1 MRQDVAPAVNQ
12 NFGNNKKA
20 LGMGTAA
27 NPKKVGAKGTY
38 GIFADATRLA
48 AKEVGVSDAH
58 MMQAVTWVVA
68 RNLFGETSDKANA
81 AIEGIWK
88 EYHDSKISQPEAQN
102 RVWKL
107 ASDDV
112 NAQAAVRASALA
124 KLTEANVPL
133 KQSLTASLKHEKAKQ
148 GKLL

>member
-12 NFGNNKKA
+12 NFGNNKP
-20 LGMGTAA
+20 GMGSAS
-27 NPKKVGAKGTY
+27 NPIGIGSKGTY
-38 GIFADATRLA
+38 GIFADATRRA

-88 EYHDSKISQPEAQN
+88 DYHNSKISQPEAQEK
-102 RVWKL
+102 VWKL
-107 ASDDV
+107 ANEDV
-112 NAQAAVRASALA
+112 QAQAAARTAGLA
-124 KLTEANVPL
+124 NLTAARVPL
-133 KQSLTASLKHEKAKQ
+133 KEALTKSLKRERKAKQ